1 MIDEIKKALTVA
13 RHPGMSDRLTLP
25 VLMHQALPF
34 ATSLT
39 GRSRPPLTVYWS
51 VNSVCNLYC
60 KMCDVGT
67 ANSESNFFANL
78 RIDGKLHEIKIERF
92 KSVIDEVARYRPAI
106 SITSTE
112 PLMYKPLGEAVAYA
126 RSRELDVVVTTGGYT
141 LPQRAQELA
150 EAGLSRLV
158 VSIDGAPAL
167 HNEIRGRKDSFERSA
182 DGITRFR
189 EACRQRHHRAE
200 VLVNYTVSNLNYGG
214 LEEFYEALEPLPVDR
229 ITFTYMNYV
238 TKELAD
244 QHNALWGEKYRAT
257 VNCLNEETQPDRVDV
272 EVLHQQIEAVKR
284 RDATRRRAAFLPE
297 LTLDELRRYFYEP
310 EKFMGNSR
318 CMVNWFIAEI
328 IANGEVIPY
337 TRCYHVPFGNINE
350 QPFLDIWNGPRA
362 RAWRRDLR
370 VHRRFPACTRCD
382 QVY

>member
-1 MIDEIKKALTVA
+1 VIDEIKKALAV
-13 RHPGMSDRLTLP
+13 RKNPGMSDRLTLP
-25 VLMHQALPF
+25 MLMRQAVPF
-34 ATSLT
+34 ALSPT
-39 GRSRPPLTVYWS
+39 GRARPPLTVYWS
-51 VNSVCNLYC
+51 VNSVCNLHC

-67 ANSESNFFANL
+67 SNSESNFFANL

-126 RSRELDVVVTTGGYT
+126 RSCDLDVVVTTGGYL

-158 VSIDGAPAL
+158 VSIDGPAAL

-182 DGITRFR
+182 DGIIRFR
-189 EACRQRHHRAE
+189 AACERRGHRAQ
-200 VLVNYTVSNLNYGG
+200 VLVNHTISNLNYGE
-214 LEEFYEALEPLPVDR
+214 LESFYDAVDALPIDR
-229 ITFTYMNYV
+229 INFNYMNYV
-238 TKELAD
+238 TRDLAD
-244 QHNALWGEKYRAT
+244 RHNAIWGEKYRAT
-257 VNCLNEETQPDRVDV
+257 VNCLSDETQPDRVDV
-272 EVLHQQIEAVKR
+272 NALHQQIAVVKR
-284 RDATRRRAAFLPE
+284 RDATRGRVAFLPE
-297 LTLDELRRYFYEP
+297 VTLEELGRYFFEP
-310 EKFMGNSR
+310 DKFMGNSR

-328 IANGEVIPY
+328 IASGEVIPY
-337 TRCYHVPFGNINE
+337 TRCYHVPLGNINE
-350 QPFLDIWNGPRA
+350 EPFLDIWNGSRA

-370 VHRRFPACTRCD
+370 AQRRFPACTRCD